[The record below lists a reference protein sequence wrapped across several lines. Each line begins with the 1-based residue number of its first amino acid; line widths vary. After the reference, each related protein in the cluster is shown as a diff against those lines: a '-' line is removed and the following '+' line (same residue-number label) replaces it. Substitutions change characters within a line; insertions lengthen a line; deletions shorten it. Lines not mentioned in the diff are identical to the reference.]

1 MLHMG
6 QPTKIHMNKQ
16 PIRIHYIKEWAAKR
30 NLKQKDIVH
39 QIGVDK
45 GTVSR
50 WFKGSLPTEQ
60 HLIALAHLFGTD
72 VPGLFR
78 DPDDDWL
85 ARFFKERSE
94 EEKRRA
100 SQVLE
105 AAFPK
110 SGTGD

>member
-45 GTVSR
+45 ALSPAGSKGASR
-50 WFKGSLPTEQ
+50 QSNT
-60 HLIALAHLFGTD
+60 
-72 VPGLFR
+72 
-78 DPDDDWL
+78 
-85 ARFFKERSE
+85 
-94 EEKRRA
+94 
-100 SQVLE
+100 
-105 AAFPK
+105 
-110 SGTGD
+110 